1 MLTWQDLTCE
11 VLQEWNYHLI
21 SPQRCAQKGTGVT
34 GTSAPAAAPTPPA
47 PSCREA
53 SLRLCGEAT
62 QGPGPAQGDAKRPY
76 SHSSSALTPAC
87 LWSPWQPPREEK
99 LLCIKEPRRHV
110 RPGSAANE
118 VVALG
123 LQPRPL
129 DPYAQLQAC
138 LLCSC
143 PSGITRES
151 RVPSQKNVPVHAQ
164 AKDRPWAG
172 EQKQPCLGCLL
183 T

>member
-1 MLTWQDLTCE
+1 M
-11 VLQEWNYHLI
+11 
-21 SPQRCAQKGTGVT
+21 R
-34 GTSAPAAAPTPPA
+34 
-47 PSCREA
+47 
-53 SLRLCGEAT
+53 RLKALGLHR
-62 QGPGPAQGDAKRPY
+62 GMRNRPY
-76 SHSSSALTPAC
+76 SHSSSTLTPAC

-99 LLCIKEPRRHV
+99 LLCQGSIKEPRRHV

-118 VVALG
+118 VAALG

-129 DPYAQLQAC
+129 DSYAQLQAR